1 MPYSDSALAWVSN
14 VPPGYSAAVD
24 GVWREAK
31 RHLRTRLRSVTAR
44 SGATTSQPQRPR
56 FSRGRDGPEAC
67 SLVTADEIEAAT
79 AHRPLGPG
87 DPKSGGMET
96 DIGLFKVCEWSLTD
110 GDEFL
115 VNITTCRDQ
124 EAVDLA
130 RSRNWNEEKPL
141 AGLGELAR
149 WKVNDHP
156 GGHTELHVS
165 AYQGRYALSF
175 VHTSAAGATDISGLR
190 DLMAKVLARL
200 E

>member
-1 MPYSDSALAWVSN
+1 MA
-14 VPPGYSAAVD
+14 
-24 GVWREAK
+24 GVWREVK
-31 RHLRTRLRSVTAR
+31 RRIAEAVEKRDGALRSNHQPAAAPEVQAR
-44 SGATTSQPQRPR
+44 A
-56 FSRGRDGPEAC
+56 DGPDAC

-87 DPKSGGMET
+87 DPKSGGMQT
-96 DIGLFKVCEWSLTD
+96 DIGLFKVCEWRLTD
-110 GDEFL
+110 GDQFL
-115 VNITTCRDQ
+115 VNVTTCRDQ
-124 EAVDLA
+124 ESVDLA

-141 AGLGELAR
+141 PGLGELAR
-149 WKVNDHP
+149 WKVNDDP
-156 GGHTELHVS
+156 QGHTELHVS

>member
-1 MPYSDSALAWVSN
+1 MLRPDTL
-14 VPPGYSAAVD
+14 AAVD
-24 GVWREAK
+24 GVWREVK
-31 RHLRTRLRSVTAR
+31 HHLRKQLRSVTAR
-44 SGATTSQPQRPR
+44 SGATTGQPPSPR
-56 FSRGRDGPEAC
+56 FSPVRGGPDAC

-87 DPKSGGMET
+87 DPKSGGMQT
-96 DIGLFKVCEWSLTD
+96 DIGLFKVCEWKLTD

-115 VNITTCRDQ
+115 VNVTTCRDQ

-141 AGLGELAR
+141 PGLGELAR
-149 WKVNDHP
+149 WKVKDDP
-156 GGHTELHVS
+156 RGHTELHVS